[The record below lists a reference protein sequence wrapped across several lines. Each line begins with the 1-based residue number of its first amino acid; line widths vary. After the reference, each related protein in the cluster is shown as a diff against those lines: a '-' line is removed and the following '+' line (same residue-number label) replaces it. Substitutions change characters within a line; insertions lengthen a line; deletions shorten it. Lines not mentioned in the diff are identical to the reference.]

1 MRQPL
6 LVPKLGLTME
16 EGVLVEWMLRPGQA
30 FRAGEGV
37 FVIESEKAAN
47 EIAAEGDGVLLETTA
62 EVGATL
68 PVGTVIGWWDDGVA
82 GSAAGA
88 APAPAAAKATTPA
101 AAASTLGAAPAAA
114 PVPPAS
120 VPSAAAT
127 ASAGPTVTS
136 DARVPVTPLAR
147 RLAQQRGLDLTQVR
161 GSGPRGRI
169 RARDLPATAASA
181 AAAPSVAAVAPPQA
195 AATGLRKPSATE
207 QTIARRLTQSKQQI
221 PHFYLAQEA
230 EVSVL
235 LALREQLNAAQSG
248 VRFTVNHFIV
258 AAVGRALAELPQA
271 NRVWTDDGFLSLA
284 GSDVG
289 MAVNA
294 ERGLTVQVLRGVGAM
309 PLAEVARAAGVAI
322 ERAKA
327 GGLSTAEMAG
337 GAITVSNAGMFDVS
351 YMSSII
357 NPGQSMI
364 LGVGSVRELF
374 RPDAQGQ
381 PALRREMGLVLSA
394 DHRVHDGV
402 GALAFLK
409 RVVDH
414 LQRPL
419 GLLVS

>member
-16 EGVLVEWMLRPGQA
+16 EGVLVEWMVRPGQA

-37 FVIESEKAAN
+37 FVVESEKAAN

-68 PVGTVIGWWDDGVA
+68 PVGTVIGWWDDGAA
-82 GSAAGA
+82 GSAVAATSAPATASTPVPA
-88 APAPAAAKATTPA
+88 APAPAANIT
-101 AAASTLGAAPAAA
+101 AAPT
-114 PVPPAS
+114 VPN
-120 VPSAAAT
+120 V
-127 ASAGPTVTS
+127 
-136 DARVPVTPLAR
+136 ARVPVTPLAR
-147 RLAQQRGLDLTQVR
+147 RLGQQRGLDLTQVR

-169 RARDLPATAASA
+169 RARDLPAAAAPA
-181 AAAPSVAAVAPPQA
+181 AAAPAAAALAAPTA

-230 EVSVL
+230 EVSAL
-235 LALREQLNAAQSG
+235 LALREQLNAAQTG

-258 AAVGRALAELPQA
+258 AAVGRALAGLPQA
-271 NRVWTDDGFLSLA
+271 NRVWTEDGFLSLA

-294 ERGLTVQVLRGVGAM
+294 ERGLTVPVLRGVGAM
-309 PLAEVARAAGVAI
+309 PLADVARTAGTAI

-327 GGLSTAEMAG
+327 GGLNAAEMAG

-374 RPDAQGQ
+374 RPDAHGQ
-381 PALRREMGLVLSA
+381 PALRREIGLVLSA

>member
-16 EGVLVEWMLRPGQA
+16 EGVLVEWMVRPGQA
-30 FRAGEGV
+30 FRAGEAV

-47 EIAAEGDGVLLETTA
+47 EIAAEGDGVLLETSA

-68 PVGTVIGWWDDGVA
+68 PVGTVIGWWDDGAA

-88 APAPAAAKATTPA
+88 APVQAAAPAPTPVPAALAPAAAAMITP
-101 AAASTLGAAPAAA
+101 TI
-114 PVPPAS
+114 
-120 VPSAAAT
+120 
-127 ASAGPTVTS
+127 TS
-136 DARVPVTPLAR
+136 DVRVPVTPLAR
-147 RLAQQRGLDLTQVR
+147 RLAKQRGLDLSQVR

-169 RARDLPATAASA
+169 RARDLPATATPAV
-181 AAAPSVAAVAPPQA
+181 AAPAAAAVAPPQA

-230 EVSVL
+230 EVSAL

-248 VRFTVNHFIV
+248 VRFTINHFIV

-294 ERGLTVQVLRGVGAM
+294 ERGLTVPVLRGVGAM
-309 PLAEVARAAGVAI
+309 PLADVARAAGAAI

-327 GGLSTAEMAG
+327 GGLSTAEMTG

-381 PALRREMGLVLSA
+381 PALRREIGLVLSA
-394 DHRVHDGV
+394 DHRMHDGM
-402 GALAFLK
+402 GGLAFLK